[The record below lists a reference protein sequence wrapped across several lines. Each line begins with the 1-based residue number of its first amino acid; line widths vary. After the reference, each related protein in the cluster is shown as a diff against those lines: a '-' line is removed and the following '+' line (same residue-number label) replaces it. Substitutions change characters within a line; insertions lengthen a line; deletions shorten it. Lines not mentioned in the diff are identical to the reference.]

1 MRKGSGN
8 AIPQA
13 PFLSVRL
20 SILSAQLIAELH
32 VDVEVILFSVQEN
45 THWGMIQTAQQEK
58 QIIPCFILFIAIF
71 GIKCMNEPFR
81 GLMFYCAQ
89 GFYKRAI

>member
-1 MRKGSGN
+1 MIMRKGSGN

-45 THWGMIQTAQQEK
+45 TH
-58 QIIPCFILFIAIF
+58 
-71 GIKCMNEPFR
+71 
-81 GLMFYCAQ
+81 
-89 GFYKRAI
+89 